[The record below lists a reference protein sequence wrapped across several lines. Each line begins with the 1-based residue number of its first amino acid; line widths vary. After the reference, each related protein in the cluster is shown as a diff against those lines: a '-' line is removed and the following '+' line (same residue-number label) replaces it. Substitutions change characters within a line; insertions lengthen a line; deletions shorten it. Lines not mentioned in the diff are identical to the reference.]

1 MANFVLPTQKTPPVA
16 ISPKELIIYSK
27 PKTGKTS
34 ALAMLD
40 NALIIDLEEGTDY
53 VEALKVKCSSV
64 EEIRELC
71 REIIKAKKPYKY
83 IVLDTVTKL
92 EDMVLPYAKELYR
105 KTAMGKNF
113 DYETVRENGKD
124 VQKDKNSQTVLHLP
138 NGAGYQYL
146 REALF
151 EVLSWIRRCADRIVL
166 LGHLKMKSIEKNGT
180 EVEAKDLDLT
190 GKIKSILS
198 ADVDAIGLLYRD
210 DNKCVLSFKTTD
222 DVICGARP
230 DHLKNQEI
238 VLTEIID
245 GKLVHHWDKV
255 YLD

>member
-1 MANFVLPTQKTPPVA
+1 MAIVLPMQKTPPEAV
-16 ISPKELIIYSK
+16 SPKELIIYSK

-34 ALAMLD
+34 ALALLD

-53 VEALKVKCSSV
+53 VESMKYKCSSV
-64 EEIRELC
+64 EEIKELC

-105 KTAMGKNF
+105 RTPMGKNF
-113 DYETVRENGKD
+113 DYEDVKIGNKTERKD
-124 VQKDKNSQTVLHLP
+124 LNSQTVLHLP
-138 NGAGYQYL
+138 NGSGYQFL
-146 REALF
+146 REGLF
-151 EVLSWIRRCADRIVL
+151 EVLSWIRMCADRIIL

-210 DNKCVLSFKTTD
+210 GNKCVLSFVTSD

-238 VLTEIID
+238 VLTEIVD
-245 GKLVHHWDKV
+245 GKLIHHWDKV